1 MQCDRMINFGAI
13 YPVSKEEAID
23 IANIVWRGSVTAKGR
38 ARETM
43 HARSNDIRRCEP
55 RGR

>member
-1 MQCDRMINFGAI
+1 MQRDTMINFGAI

-38 ARETM
+38 ATETVDVWLDDLK
-43 HARSNDIRRCEP
+43 H
-55 RGR
+55 

>member
-1 MQCDRMINFGAI
+1 MQRDTMINFGAI

-43 HARSNDIRRCEP
+43 HVCSKDIRRYEP